1 VTDARYG
8 AFNETI
14 GNNNANPIF
23 QGLDPRAISN
33 AIGTQEAE
41 TAQSTQANIFFM
53 SFGQYFDH
61 GLSFIPKG
69 GNGTIEIGGPG
80 MGRAPGTD
88 NPADLTRASVT
99 GFENGVPQHTNIT
112 SPFVDQNQVYGS
124 SKQVGQLL
132 RESDG
137 NGGVGAK
144 VLMGEIDPSA
154 PQFSLLPTLR
164 AALDHHIEAGTV
176 FSSSD
181 RGDMTLLEYYPT
193 LKNADGQYDAA
204 TVKLL
209 VANFM
214 GEGWPLLLDTNPFID
229 LLDHI
234 VSGDGRV
241 NENVTLT
248 SMHTI
253 FTRNHNYHVETLRGI
268 YEQQGIAISKEELF
282 QAAKIVNEAEY
293 QRVVFT
299 EFAEKL
305 LGGEGIRGDGAH
317 GFKDYAPETDAR
329 ISHEFAGAAY
339 RVGHTMIGQTI
350 TVLDVDG
357 NPKQVSLFDAFLNPT
372 NETDAFAFDPDGAG
386 PAPTITGA
394 DAVGALAERGYVP
407 QPGYEQLGVASILG
421 GIVGQPSE
429 EVDVNIVDAVR
440 NDLVRISADLF
451 AFNVARGWD
460 LGLGTLNQI
469 RMDVSKST
477 NGYIQEA
484 VGYTGELTP
493 YTSWEDFQARNS
505 LSDAVIAQF
514 REAYPDLVLAAG
526 DIASFQAVNPDIGLI
541 MNQDGSATVKG
552 IDRVD
557 FWVGGLAESKFEGA
571 MVGST
576 FWVILHEQFDRLQ
589 EGDRF
594 YYIPRLENQDLYAN
608 FVEGQSFADIVM
620 RNTGLQGLDERI
632 FEVSNEDN
640 GGVTLPTV
648 DAPVVDAPVV
658 DAPVVDAPVVDA
670 PVVDAPVVDAPV
682 VDAPVVDAPVVDA
695 PVVDTP
701 VVDTPTPADPT
712 PVAPRAAIRGTIE
725 ADMLMAQANV
735 ASFMDALGGDDI
747 VFGSDS
753 LDIIFGGDGA
763 DKLFAG
769 EGNDQTF
776 GGNGD
781 DYIFA
786 EDGQDVV
793 TGGAG
798 SDWIF
803 GGDGADKLFAGEG
816 NDQTF
821 GGNGDDYIFAEDG
834 QDVVTG
840 GAGSDWIFGGA
851 GDDRLLATVGD
862 ADDAYY
868 GDEGID
874 TLDMSAIS
882 ANATVDLGSTSFG
895 NGSAVSDQTG
905 NDVLSSIENV
915 ITGSGAD
922 KIYANDAVNMINAGA
937 GNDTILFGSAAS
949 ADGDMIF
956 GFETGDLICLQQMD
970 ANLGVSGLQGFTLVA
985 GQSFSDA
992 GQLMIR
998 HEMRDGGE
1006 VSIIEGNI
1014 GGDFQADFRIEI
1026 SGVLVQ
1032 ESNLLL

>member
-1 VTDARYG
+1 
-8 AFNETI
+8 
-14 GNNNANPIF
+14 
-23 QGLDPRAISN
+23 
-33 AIGTQEAE
+33 
-41 TAQSTQANIFFM
+41 
-53 SFGQYFDH
+53 
-61 GLSFIPKG
+61 
-69 GNGTIEIGGPG
+69 
-80 MGRAPGTD
+80 
-88 NPADLTRASVT
+88 
-99 GFENGVPQHTNIT
+99 
-112 SPFVDQNQVYGS
+112 
-124 SKQVGQLL
+124 
-132 RESDG
+132 
-137 NGGVGAK
+137 
-144 VLMGEIDPSA
+144 
-154 PQFSLLPTLR
+154 
-164 AALDHHIEAGTV
+164 
-176 FSSSD
+176 
-181 RGDMTLLEYYPT
+181 
-193 LKNADGQYDAA
+193 
-204 TVKLL
+204 
-209 VANFM
+209 
-214 GEGWPLLLDTNPFID
+214 
-229 LLDHI
+229 
-234 VSGDGRV
+234 
-241 NENVTLT
+241 
-248 SMHTI
+248 
-253 FTRNHNYHVETLRGI
+253 
-268 YEQQGIAISKEELF
+268 
-282 QAAKIVNEAEY
+282 
-293 QRVVFT
+293 
-299 EFAEKL
+299 
-305 LGGEGIRGDGAH
+305 
-317 GFKDYAPETDAR
+317 
-329 ISHEFAGAAY
+329 
-339 RVGHTMIGQTI
+339 
-350 TVLDVDG
+350 
-357 NPKQVSLFDAFLNPT
+357 
-372 NETDAFAFDPDGAG
+372 
-386 PAPTITGA
+386 
-394 DAVGALAERGYVP
+394 
-407 QPGYEQLGVASILG
+407 LG
-421 GIVGQPSE
+421 GIVGQRAE

-451 AFNVARGWD
+451 ALNVARGWD

-469 RMDVSKST
+469 RMDLSKST
-477 NGYIQEA
+477 SSYIQEA
-484 VGYTGELTP
+484 VGYTGKLTP
-493 YTSWEDFQARNS
+493 YTSWEDFQARNG
-505 LSDAVIAQF
+505 LSNAVIAQF

-526 DIASFQAVNPDIGLI
+526 DIASFQGVNPDIGLI

-658 DAPVVDAPVVDA
+658 DAPVVDAPVVDT

-682 VDAPVVDAPVVDA
+682 VDT

-803 GGDGADKLFAGEG
+803 GG
-816 NDQTF
+816 
-821 GGNGDDYIFAEDG
+821 
-834 QDVVTG
+834 
-840 GAGSDWIFGGA
+840 A

-868 GDEGID
+868 GEEGID